1 MMFQRRNKI
10 SHDRYRTERSPAQ
23 ESRADL
29 SGRLSDNM
37 ESCMEEQLP
46 RHIAVIMD
54 GNGRWAKERGL
65 PRSDGHLA
73 GVDAV
78 RTLVRE
84 CRHRGIAYVTVYAF
98 SKENWQRPQKE
109 VSFLFELFLRFI
121 RQELP
126 ELMKED
132 IRLAFIG
139 DKKDL
144 PFTVRQALDY
154 ALKKTASNQSMVFTL
169 AISYSGRE
177 EILHAARRALAAN
190 IGPEDLD
197 EATFRS
203 FLYAPDMPD
212 PDLVIRTSGEE
223 RLSNFLLFQSAYAEF
238 YFSSVLWPDFG
249 PEELTRA
256 LDSYAGR
263 TRRFGKT
270 GEQLDRLTAT
280 EGKNHE

>member
-1 MMFQRRNKI
+1 MPGP
-10 SHDRYRTERSPAQ
+10 SAGTHVPARYFPESSPCP
-23 ESRADL
+23 
-29 SGRLSDNM
+29 GKPVVGVRLSDNM
-37 ESCMEEQLP
+37 ESCMEERLP

-54 GNGRWAKERGL
+54 GNGRWAGERGL
-65 PRSDGHLA
+65 PRSEGHLA

-84 CRHRGIAYVTVYAF
+84 CRRRGVKYVTVYAF
-98 SKENWQRPQKE
+98 SKENWQRPEKE
-109 VSFLFELFLRFI
+109 VRFLFDLFLRFI

-154 ALKKTASNQSMVFTL
+154 ALRKTADNRSMVFTL

-177 EILHAARRALAAN
+177 EILQAARRAMASGLL
-190 IGPEDLD
+190 PEQLD
-197 EATFRS
+197 EKAFRAL
-203 FLYAPDMPD
+203 LYAPDMPD

-238 YFSSVLWPDFG
+238 YFSSVLWPDFDT
-249 PEELTRA
+249 EELDKA
-256 LDSYAGR
+256 LESYAGR
-263 TRRFGKT
+263 TRRFGRTDEQMDSKT
-270 GEQLDRLTAT
+270 VT
-280 EGKNHE
+280 EGKRDE

>member
-1 MMFQRRNKI
+1 
-10 SHDRYRTERSPAQ
+10 
-23 ESRADL
+23 
-29 SGRLSDNM
+29 
-37 ESCMEEQLP
+37 MEEQLP
-46 RHIAVIMD
+46 QHIAVIMD

-65 PRSDGHLA
+65 SRSQGHLA

-84 CRHRGIAYVTVYAF
+84 CRNKGIGYVTVYAF
-98 SKENWQRPQKE
+98 SKENWQRPEKE
-109 VSFLFELFLRFI
+109 VRFLFDLFLRFI

-139 DKKDL
+139 DKSDL
-144 PFTVRQALDY
+144 PFSVRQALDY
-154 ALKKTASNQSMVFTL
+154 ALRKTAANRSMVFTL

-177 EILHAARRALAAN
+177 EILQAARRALADG
-190 IGPEDLD
+190 IRPERLD
-197 EATFRS
+197 EATFRTY
-203 FLYAPDMPD
+203 LYAPGMPD

-238 YFSSVLWPDFG
+238 YFSPVLWPDFG
-249 PEELTRA
+249 PEELNKA

-263 TRRFGKT
+263 TRRFGRT
-270 GEQLDRLTAT
+270 GEQLHRQTAT
-280 EGKNHE
+280 EGKCYE